1 MKDDLKSALPDAN
14 SLPAPVMTPREI
26 VSELDRYIVG
36 QRDAKRAVAIAL
48 RNRWRRQLVPDDLR
62 DEIAPKNII
71 MIGPTG
77 VGKTEISRRLA
88 KLAQAPFIKVEAS
101 KFTEVGYVGRDVES
115 IIRDLTDLA
124 VNMVKEE
131 EKQKVEIRARE
142 VAEERVLDLLLPA
155 SAGEADGEP
164 VDAARLQG
172 TREKLKKMLRDGKMD
187 DRFVD
192 VEMTQSAMPMIEVLT
207 PQGMEGM
214 EFNLK
219 EMFSNL
225 MPKKTKKKTVK
236 IPEALEILTQE
247 EAGKLVDMDK
257 VTGEAV
263 RRVEQ
268 SGIVF
273 LDEIDKIAGRDS
285 MQGPDVSRQ
294 GVQRDLLPIV
304 EGSTVNTKY
313 GMVKTDHILF
323 VASGAFHIAKPS
335 DLIPEFQGRFPIRVE
350 LSSLSKE
357 DFVRIL
363 TEPKNAL
370 IKQYEALLETEG
382 VHLKFAAD
390 AIEEIALIA
399 SNVNEQMENIGA
411 RRLHTILERLLD
423 EVSFS
428 APEMH
433 GQDVAIDANYVRE
446 RLEPILE
453 ERRFVALHPL
463 TSRTAHGRLYRQG
476 GSVDG
481 SAALFSALLRQ
492 DFRHQIRRPCDG
504 ERGAQGELRAGHRAA
519 QVRRHQSRWWCTAAG
534 RRSTLCSTKWA
545 SRAVTCAA
553 CASPIRKLWTSSKWF
568 WSARSTKKSST

>member
-1 MKDDLKSALPDAN
+1 MKHEPIIALPE
-14 SLPAPVMTPREI
+14 SGSSPAPVMTPREI

-36 QRDAKRAVAIAL
+36 QKDAKRAVAIAL
-48 RNRWRRQLVPDDLR
+48 RNRWRRQQVPGDLR

-131 EKQKVEIRARE
+131 EKQKVEIRAHE
-142 VAEERVLDLLLPA
+142 VAEERILDLLLPSGPA
-155 SAGEADGEP
+155 AGGNVDSDAIDSAR
-164 VDAARLQG
+164 VQG
-172 TREKLKKMLRDGKMD
+172 TREKLKKMLREGKMD

-192 VEMTQSAMPMIEVLT
+192 VEITQSAMPMIEVLT

-247 EAGKLVDMDK
+247 EAAKLVDMDK
-257 VTGEAV
+257 VTAEAV

-273 LDEIDKIAGRDS
+273 LDEIDKIAGREAAH
-285 MQGPDVSRQ
+285 GPDVSRE

-323 VASGAFHIAKPS
+323 VASGAFHAAKPS

-350 LSSLSKE
+350 LSSLGKD

-363 TEPKNAL
+363 TEPRNAL
-370 IKQYEALLETEG
+370 LKQYEALLDTEG
-382 VHLKFAAD
+382 VHLQFAAD
-390 AIEEIALIA
+390 AIEEIARIA
-399 SNVNEQMENIGA
+399 SDVNERTENIGA
-411 RRLHTILERLLD
+411 RRLHTVLERLLD
-423 EVSFS
+423 DVSFA

-433 GQDVAIDANYVRE
+433 GKNVAIDAAYVRD
-446 RLEPILE
+446 RLLPILKNE
-453 ERRFVALHPL
+453 DL
-463 TSRTAHGRLYRQG
+463 SRYIL
-476 GSVDG
+476 
-481 SAALFSALLRQ
+481 
-492 DFRHQIRRPCDG
+492 
-504 ERGAQGELRAGHRAA
+504 
-519 QVRRHQSRWWCTAAG
+519 
-534 RRSTLCSTKWA
+534 
-545 SRAVTCAA
+545 
-553 CASPIRKLWTSSKWF
+553 
-568 WSARSTKKSST
+568 

>member
-1 MKDDLKSALPDAN
+1 MVETAKSFNADMT
-14 SLPAPVMTPREI
+14 SSPAPVMTPREI

-36 QRDAKRAVAIAL
+36 QKDAKRAVAIAL

-62 DEIAPKNII
+62 EEIAPKNII

-131 EKQKVEIRARE
+131 EKQKVEIKARE

-155 SAGEADGEP
+155 GTAVDGEAI
-164 VDAARLQG
+164 DAARLQG
-172 TREKLKKMLRDGKMD
+172 TRDKLKKMLREGKMD
-187 DRFVD
+187 DRFIE
-192 VEMTQSAMPMIEVLT
+192 VEISQSALPMIEVLT
-207 PQGMEGM
+207 PQGLEGM

-219 EMFSNL
+219 EMFSNM
-225 MPKKTKKKTVK
+225 MPKKTKRKTVK
-236 IPEALEILTQE
+236 IPEALDILTQE
-247 EAGKLVDMDK
+247 EAAKMVDMDK
-257 VTGEAV
+257 VTGEAT

-273 LDEIDKIAGRDS
+273 LDEIDKIAGRES
-285 MQGPDVSRQ
+285 IHGPDVSRQ

-304 EGSTVNTKY
+304 EGCTVNTKY
-313 GMVKTDHILF
+313 GMVRTDHILF
-323 VASGAFHIAKPS
+323 VASGAFHSAKPS

-350 LSSLSKE
+350 LSSLGKD

-382 VHLKFAAD
+382 VRLKFAGD
-390 AIEEIALIA
+390 AVQEIAEIA
-399 SNVNEQMENIGA
+399 ADVNERTENIGA

-423 EVSFS
+423 EVSFA

-433 GQDVAIDANYVRE
+433 GQEVAIDAHYVRA
-446 RLEPILE
+446 RLEPILKNE
-453 ERRFVALHPL
+453 DL
-463 TSRTAHGRLYRQG
+463 SRYIL
-476 GSVDG
+476 
-481 SAALFSALLRQ
+481 
-492 DFRHQIRRPCDG
+492 
-504 ERGAQGELRAGHRAA
+504 
-519 QVRRHQSRWWCTAAG
+519 
-534 RRSTLCSTKWA
+534 
-545 SRAVTCAA
+545 
-553 CASPIRKLWTSSKWF
+553 
-568 WSARSTKKSST
+568 